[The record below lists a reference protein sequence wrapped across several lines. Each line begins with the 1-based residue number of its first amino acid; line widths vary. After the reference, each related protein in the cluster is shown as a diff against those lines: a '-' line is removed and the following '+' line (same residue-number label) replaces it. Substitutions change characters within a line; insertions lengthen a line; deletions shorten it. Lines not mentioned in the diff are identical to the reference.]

1 MLAVCVASGALVG
14 QYWGCSLLETLPE
27 GPSNEALLLITVMHV
42 VNTNLARL
50 LNLSI
55 RGYKMVLGVLLAAK
69 HKSLKRWKVVDND
82 ITDSLNEAKDNVK
95 YLSTLETY
103 QGQCQVSVDSGDVH
117 RSPLQRHSKSNHRFS
132 SSFDEQCQNDADNCS
147 VLLDQ

>member
-55 RGYKMVLGVLLAAK
+55 RVYAQTVFRSRK
-69 HKSLKRWKVVDND
+69 
-82 ITDSLNEAKDNVK
+82 T
-95 YLSTLETY
+95 
-103 QGQCQVSVDSGDVH
+103 GQVRRVMF
-117 RSPLQRHSKSNHRFS
+117 FS
-132 SSFDEQCQNDADNCS
+132 D
-147 VLLDQ
+147 L